1 MCVRVAD
8 DNLCRRALSLERDL
22 VGRCLEPLVEQ
33 TSLLSR
39 QHGALLDE
47 MSHHWDVWVAQ
58 VERAAGVAAARLRI
72 DETEAA
78 ALGAE
83 RAELVAQIDALK
95 QRGAE
100 ADSRLQAALAEQHV
114 HWKVGGGSAAGG
126 VVLLF
131 ALPVCCCSRGWCW
144 FSFLLFLAPLC
155 RCVVCMSTAGAGGS
169 SLTRFF

>member
-1 MCVRVAD
+1 MRVAD

-58 VERAAGVAAARLRI
+58 VERAAGVAVARLRI

-114 HWKVGGGSAAGG
+114 HWKVGWGSAP
-126 VVLLF
+126 VVF
-131 ALPVCCCSRGWCW
+131 YSCSRCLFVVVRAAGVGFLFSSSSRHCVDVWCV
-144 FSFLLFLAPLC
+144 C
-155 RCVVCMSTAGAGGS
+155 RPRARAAVP
-169 SLTRFF
+169 